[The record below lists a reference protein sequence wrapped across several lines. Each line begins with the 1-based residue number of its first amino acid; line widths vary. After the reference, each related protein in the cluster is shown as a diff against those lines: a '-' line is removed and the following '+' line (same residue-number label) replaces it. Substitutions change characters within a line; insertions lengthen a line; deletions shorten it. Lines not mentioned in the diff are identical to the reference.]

1 MRSSITVSL
10 APRPPRAPHAHPAG
24 WERHDKLAVDAVLP
38 LRIGLVQPNIAN
50 LDALLHDVS
59 HPDSPNYGAHWTPQR
74 VAETFAPS
82 GRQWTPCGWLVNSGF
97 ARERI
102 RVSGSRIWVE
112 VNATVAEAEKLLNTE
127 YHVYKHTSGKKHIS
141 CTAYHV
147 PAHLRHHID
156 LITPTLHF
164 TAIISS
170 NTPYVTHPARSATN
184 TTAPSV
190 LRPFSLAVPAG
201 LTAQQ
206 YLDLSKCDQHM
217 TPICLRAL
225 YGLSSYTPKATALN
239 SFGIVE
245 YSPTP
250 SFRLTWSL
258 RQHLRDGPRQQ
269 AAQYR
274 EHRRRRAA
282 DTQTGFDWN
291 GESNLD
297 LQYGMAL
304 VTGAQPVTLYQTGDQ
319 VEGASFNDF
328 LDALD
333 GRTVPRTA
341 GTTRMTTQYTRP
353 VRRVPGPQGMWDRD
367 VRSPALSKT
376 WPLTFCV
383 QRVRELGLMGVTFL
397 YSSGDNGVAG
407 NSALCLNADGSQSTS
422 GTRFNPTFPGSCPY
436 ITSVGATQVLPGHT
450 VLNPESAC
458 ASVIYSGGGFSN
470 YFAIPDYQKTQVQG
484 QFYLVFGTSA
494 SAPVVGAILTLV
506 NDARLNAGKSPIGFI
521 NPTIY
526 SSAFAS
532 AFNDVTNGNNP
543 GCGTQ
548 VNCYMK
554 ASRLSR
560 DGSRYGPGDAE
571 FPEVDEAV
579 ARTSLSSRCSHV
591 LFALGTREI
600 FVGCNIELRVYTSE
614 WRNLSC
620 ISGVHGLI
628 QSRLLSL
635 LLYQSYR
642 VLHLRFIDEC
652 LLSTMS
658 PSGGGHPPISLII
671 TRRPYYTLTAMD
683 DANCCRWPGWCGRIL
698 LRGATFGTGR
708 RAAG

>member
-1 MRSSITVSL
+1 MRSSITVCLLSL
-10 APRPPRAPHAHPAG
+10 SLSTLLSPALAQPSHLVLHERRTHIPAG
-24 WERHDKLAVDAVLP
+24 WERHDKLAVDA
-38 LRIGLVQPNIAN
+38 PNIAN

-74 VAETFAPS
+74 VAETFAPEWKTVDAV
-82 GRQWTPCGWLVNSGF
+82 RDWLVNSGF

-225 YGLSSYTPKATALN
+225 RPALN

-245 YSPTP
+245 YSPNSFVP
-250 SFRLTWSL
+250 SDMDVFANIYATDLVSKRPNIVSI
-258 RQHLRDGPRQQ
+258 DGGALQT
-269 AAQYR
+269 
-274 EHRRRRAA
+274 
-282 DTQTGFDWN
+282 TQTGFDWN

-333 GRTVPRTA
+333 GTYCTANGGDDPNDDAVYPDPFGGYQGPKACGTVTPAKVISTSYSYNEA
-341 GTTRMTTQYTRP
+341 DLTPFYTNR
-353 VRRVPGPQGMWDRD
+353 QCNEY
-367 VRSPALSKT
+367 AK
-376 WPLTFCV
+376 
-383 QRVRELGLMGVTFL
+383 LGLMGVTFL

-470 YFAIPDYQKTQVQG
+470 YFAIPDYQKTQVTSYLANHKPPYVAGQYNSSGTVRAFPDLSANGANYVVAVQG

-548 VNCYMK
+548 GF
-554 ASRLSR
+554 S
-560 DGSRYGPGDAE
+560 
-571 FPEVDEAV
+571 AV
-579 ARTSLSSRCSHV
+579 KGWDPVTG
-591 LFALGTREI
+591 LGTPN
-600 FVGCNIELRVYTSE
+600 FPKLMKL
-614 WRNLSC
+614 WLA
-620 ISGVHGLI
+620 L
-628 QSRLLSL
+628 
-635 LLYQSYR
+635 
-642 VLHLRFIDEC
+642 
-652 LLSTMS
+652 
-658 PSGGGHPPISLII
+658 P
-671 TRRPYYTLTAMD
+671 
-683 DANCCRWPGWCGRIL
+683 
-698 LRGATFGTGR
+698 
-708 RAAG
+708 